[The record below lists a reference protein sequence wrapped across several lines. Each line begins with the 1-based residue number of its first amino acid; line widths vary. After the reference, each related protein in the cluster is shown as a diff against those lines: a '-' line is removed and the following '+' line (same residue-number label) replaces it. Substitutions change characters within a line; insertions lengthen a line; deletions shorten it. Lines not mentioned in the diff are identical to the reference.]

1 MNISCTVTV
10 VTDIPRPHALGP
22 VQEVGWMGC
31 RGAPWGGPWHRGAR
45 CVAARGL
52 ASRGVGISSGQEWPG
67 PGTGLRSHVPA
78 WRAAAHFHLFSGPPR
93 TDRSLVS
100 GGWGERQGSAR
111 RSRSGVR
118 GPGEVLVALPGAR
131 AARATLLS
139 FCGSLS
145 LLHPCP
151 QGGSRRPAHSGPF
164 CKGCSTARGLPLGPQ
179 SSLQTRHTGLRPKEQ
194 PRALEARTLRPSSI
208 ERDA

>member
-1 MNISCTVTV
+1 MNVSRTVTV

-31 RGAPWGGPWHRGAR
+31 RGAPWGGPWHRGAC

-52 ASRGVGISSGQEWPG
+52 ASHRAGISSGQEWPG
-67 PGTGLRSHVPA
+67 PGTGLCSHVPA

-100 GGWGERQGSAR
+100 GGWGGRQGSAR
-111 RSRSGVR
+111 RPRSGVR
-118 GPGEVLVALPGAR
+118 GRGEVLAAPPGAR
-131 AARATLLS
+131 AARATSLS

-145 LLHPCP
+145 SCVHVPGEGRADQPPAVPFAKDAAQPGAFLWVPRAA
-151 QGGSRRPAHSGPF
+151 SRQTHRPA
-164 CKGCSTARGLPLGPQ
+164 ARGAA
-179 SSLQTRHTGLRPKEQ
+179 SSLGSVDPGSEQ
-194 PRALEARTLRPSSI
+194 H
-208 ERDA
+208 